1 MAFIASYRNTVAGSQ
16 AILSQR
22 LAAER
27 ERRKEAERIAWEA
40 RIAQVRQADE
50 RKAAIV
56 EARKAIGAPFR
67 HTYRSI
73 EERAMK
79 LFRVTRSE
87 LNSNRRNKELV
98 FARQFIMYWACRLTT
113 LSLPQIGKLMGG
125 RDHTTCLSG
134 KRAYPKKRAEMGR
147 HLREAR

>member
-1 MAFIASYRNTVAGSQ
+1 MAYMVAYRNTVAGTQ
-16 AILSQR
+16 DILSKR

-40 RIAQVRQADE
+40 RIAQVRQAE
-50 RKAAIV
+50 QRRAEVLEVRKAAGI
-56 EARKAIGAPFR
+56 PYR

-79 LFRVTRSE
+79 LFRVTRVE
-87 LNSNRRNKELV
+87 LNSNRRNRELV
-98 FARQFIMYWACRLTT
+98 FARQFIMYWACRLTA

-125 RDHTTCLSG
+125 RDHTTSMHG
-134 KRAYPKKRAEMGR
+134 RDVYPVKRAKMGR
-147 HLREAR
+147 YLRSVR

>member
-1 MAFIASYRNTVAGSQ
+1 MAFMVAYRNTVAGSQ
-16 AILSQR
+16 DILSKR

-40 RIAQVRQADE
+40 RIAQVRVAEE
-50 RKAAIV
+50 RRAAV
-56 EARKAIGAPFR
+56 TEARKAAGVPFR

-87 LNSNRRNKELV
+87 LNNNRRNRELV
-98 FARQFIMYWACRLTT
+98 FARQFIMYWACRLTA

-125 RDHTTCLSG
+125 RDHTTSMHG
-134 KRAYPKKRAEMGR
+134 RDVYPVKRAKMGR
-147 HLREAR
+147 YLRGVR